1 MSHEK
6 PSGMSIKESDSDC
19 EDAFPGLG
27 TMFKYVRKWSNL
39 IQISAFVKV
48 RSMDMPKTM
57 RIFVK

>member
-27 TMFKYVRKWSNL
+27 TMSKYVRTWSNL
-39 IQISAFVKV
+39 IQISALVQV
-48 RSMDMPKTM
+48 GSMDLPKSM
-57 RIFVK
+57 CIFVH